1 MPRRII
7 ISLLKQLREKLNGV
21 RERELA
27 AAMKRMPDLTPAQRV
42 TVERLT
48 RAMMT
53 SFMREPSARLR
64 AVRADGHGMALM
76 DAAKYLFALD
86 ECLGDRRKHE
96 ETARSGE
103 ERAA

>member
-1 MPRRII
+1 MARRVI

-27 AAMKRMPDLTPAQRV
+27 VALKRMPDLTPGQRL

-53 SFMREPSARLR
+53 GFMREPSTRLR
-64 AVRADGHGMALM
+64 AVAVDGHGTTLV
-76 DAAKYLFALD
+76 DAARYLFALD
-86 ECLGDRRKHE
+86 ERVDDRRKHE
-96 ETARSGE
+96 ENARRGE

>member
-1 MPRRII
+1 MARRNI
-7 ISLLKQLREKLNGV
+7 ISLLKQLRGKLNGV

-27 AAMKRMPDLTPAQRV
+27 AALKRMPDLTPAQRV

-64 AVRADGHGMALM
+64 AVGADGHGMALM
-76 DAAKYLFALD
+76 DAARYLLALD
-86 ECLGDRRKHE
+86 ECLDDRREHE
-96 ETARSGE
+96 ANARSGE